1 MWYDTPFAALGN
13 DGYPIIAANQF
24 LPEDLV
30 AFEGYKLTSLSFFR
44 TSSDAATTTPVFRW
58 FVQQDGQRLFDAPVI
73 DPVLG
78 WNTIELETPLSIDV
92 SKPLYYGVELVQHD
106 AEDWPLGAGSFYLYT
121 SSNQYIDML
130 YADGKGN
137 LYSENG
143 GKSWQ
148 VLSDYSDEY
157 LYHLWCVRATL
168 AKDPA
173 AVRNLYRDLSSYE
186 VYRNGQRL
194 FSAIFASSIPA
205 LELNHFIDLD
215 PLPGNDACYTV
226 KSYYKIYR
234 QYSNGKTACLTIN
247 GIDLVEETGGLK
259 VYPNVINRNETI
271 QLELPGN
278 FNFQN
283 AKANIYDLS
292 GKLVK
297 TQQINALQTSILID
311 LNAGVYLL
319 KINDA
324 ETVKLIVKRIIE

>member
-24 LPEDLV
+24 LSEDLV
-30 AFEGYKLTSLSFFR
+30 AFEGYKLTSLSFYR

-58 FVQQDGQRLFDAPVI
+58 FVQQDGQRLFNAPVI
-73 DPVLG
+73 NPVLG

-92 SKPLYYGVELVQHD
+92 SKPLYYGVEVVQHD
-106 AEDWPLGAGSFYLYT
+106 VEDWPLGAGSFFKYT
-121 SSNQYIDML
+121 SSGQDIDLL

-137 LYSENG
+137 LYSEDG
-143 GKSWQ
+143 GKNWQ
-148 VLSDYSDEY
+148 TLSDYSDGF

-168 AKDPA
+168 SKYPTAT
-173 AVRNLYRDLSSYE
+173 RNLYRDLSSYE

-194 FSAIFASSIPA
+194 FPAIYASSNPS

-215 PLPGNDACYTV
+215 PLPGKDACYTV
-226 KSYYKIYR
+226 KAYYKVYQ
-234 QYSNGKTACLTIN
+234 QYSNGKTVCLTIN
-247 GIDLVEETGGLK
+247 GIDLVEENGGLK

-283 AKANIYDLS
+283 AKASIYDLS

-324 ETVKLIVKRIIE
+324 ETVKLIVK